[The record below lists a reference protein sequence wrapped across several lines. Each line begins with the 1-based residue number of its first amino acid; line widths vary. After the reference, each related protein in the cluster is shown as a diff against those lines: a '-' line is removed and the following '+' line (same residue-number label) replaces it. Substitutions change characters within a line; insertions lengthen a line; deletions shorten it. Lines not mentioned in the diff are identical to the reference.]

1 MRLTLVASG
10 TYTADYQRR
19 RLVPHMRTSA
29 LRTILAFIGALA
41 CVALHI
47 TTTAAQRGDARERSL
62 FVGAVDTNGE
72 PVAGLGPEAF
82 IVREDGVRREVLRVS
97 RATEPIDVAV
107 LIDNSASAGD
117 DITLFRESL
126 SKFVSKMA
134 PGNHVALIGLAD
146 RPTILVDYTDD
157 TKRLTEMTG
166 RLFPMSGSGMTLLD
180 AMVETSQGLERRE
193 TPRAVMVPVITDGI
207 EFTNRYHQDVV
218 NTLRKANAALHMVTI
233 GQFPH
238 SEEQGLRER
247 SLLLDLAPRSTGGQ
261 RITLLS
267 AHGLDQAMQ
276 RLARELLSQYKV
288 TYGRPQSL
296 IPPEKTEV
304 SSGKTGVTMR
314 GAPAR
319 GESGA

>member
-1 MRLTLVASG
+1 
-10 TYTADYQRR
+10 
-19 RLVPHMRTSA
+19 MRTSV
-29 LRTILAFIGALA
+29 LVRSILVLVSALA
-41 CVALHI
+41 CLTIETA
-47 TTTAAQRGDARERSL
+47 TPAAQRGDARERTL
-62 FVGAVDTNGE
+62 FVGAVDTAGE
-72 PVAGLGPEAF
+72 PVSGLGAEAF
-82 IVREDGVRREVLRVS
+82 VIREDGVRREVLRVA

-107 LIDNSASAGD
+107 LIDNSEAARD

-157 TKRLTEMTG
+157 TKRLTQATG
-166 RLFPMSGSGMTLLD
+166 RLFPMNGSGMTLLD
-180 AMVETSQGLERRE
+180 AMVETSQGLQKRE
-193 TPRAVMVPVITDGI
+193 TPRAVMVPVITDGV
-207 EFTNRYHQDVV
+207 EFTNRYYLDVV
-218 NTLRKANAALHMVTI
+218 NTVRKASTAVHMVTI

-247 SLLLDLAPRSTGGQ
+247 SYLLDFGPRTTGGQ
-261 RITLLS
+261 RITLVS
-267 AHGLDQAMQ
+267 ALGLDQAMQ

-288 TYGRPQSL
+288 TYARPQSL

-304 SSGKTGVTMR
+304 SSGKQGVTMR